1 MHPHPQTPTHTHATT
16 RPRRVKT
23 RHIILAVMCL
33 MYFISYIDR
42 VNIAVAAPLIRH
54 EMGLTS
60 TQLGLVFSAFAYPY
74 AVMQII
80 GGWLSDKYGPKRV
93 LAVLSVIWGVATF
106 ATGFAGSVT
115 MLVLLRFA
123 LGVGEGGAFPTATR
137 AFTYWMPVSERGF
150 AQGITHSF
158 ARLGGA
164 VTPPLVLAVVAAG
177 GWRDAFLLLGVASL
191 AWTVL
196 YVCVFTNSP
205 EQHRRITPEETA
217 EIGYR
222 VGDCDRAKHAAT
234 PWGKLVHRMWLVTF
248 VDFCYGW
255 MLWVYLTWLPSYLK
269 EARGFDLKQLALF
282 TALPLLAGVIGD
294 TLGGVVSD
302 KLYKITGR
310 LRFARCA
317 VLVTG
322 LGGSLAFLLPMVSAS
337 NAMTAVMLLSA
348 SFFFLEITNPVL
360 WTLPLDI
367 AGKYAGTA
375 GGMMNTGFGVAGMVS
390 PVVFGYLIGK
400 TGSYSVPFT
409 ISAGLLAV
417 GLVAA
422 LFIDT
427 SKTVD
432 ADEERE
438 RAAGFV
444 AGAASGIGD
453 MIRAAG
459 PAVRFERH
467 QLRRPLRWK
476 K

>member
-1 MHPHPQTPTHTHATT
+1 MKKH
-16 RPRRVKT
+16 PRRVKT

-42 VNIAVAAPLIRH
+42 VNIAVAGPIIRH

-60 TQLGLVFSAFAYPY
+60 GQLGLVFSAFAYPY
-74 AVMQII
+74 AVMQVV
-80 GGWLSDKYGPKRV
+80 GGWLADKYGPKRV
-93 LAVLSVIWGVATF
+93 LTVLSIIWGVATL

-115 MLVLLRFA
+115 MLVGLRFM

-137 AFTYWMPVSERGF
+137 AFTYWMPVAERGF

-164 VTPPLVLAVVAAG
+164 VTPPLVLAVVATG
-177 GWRDAFLLLGVASL
+177 GWRDAFVLLGIASL

-196 YVCVFTNSP
+196 YLCVFTNSP

-234 PWGKLVHRMWLVTF
+234 PWRKLMHRMWLVTF

-255 MLWVYLTWLPSYLK
+255 LLWVYLTWLPSYLK
-269 EARGFDLKQLALF
+269 ESRGFDLKQLALF

-294 TLGGVVSD
+294 TLGGTLSD
-302 KLYKITGR
+302 KIFKVTGR
-310 LRFARCA
+310 LRFARCS
-317 VLVTG
+317 VLVVG
-322 LGGSLAFLLPMVSAS
+322 MGGSLAFLLPMVSTA
-337 NAMTAVMLLSA
+337 NPLTAVLFLSA

-390 PVVFGYLIGK
+390 PVVFGYLIET
-400 TGSYSVPFT
+400 TGSYNVPFT
-409 ISAGLLAV
+409 ISACLLAV
-417 GLVAA
+417 GMVAA
-422 LFIDT
+422 MFIDP

-432 ADEERE
+432 ADEERD
-438 RAAGFV
+438 RAAASSLGSMPAFLH
-444 AGAASGIGD
+444 AAPGL
-453 MIRAAG
+453 RL
-459 PAVRFERH
+459 ERH
-467 QLRRPLRWK
+467 HLRRPLRWRK
-476 K
+476 

>member
-1 MHPHPQTPTHTHATT
+1 MKQHAQ
-16 RPRRVKT
+16 RVKT

-42 VNIAVAAPLIRH
+42 VNIAVAGPLIRH
-54 EMGLTS
+54 EMGLT
-60 TQLGLVFSAFAYPY
+60 TVQLGLVFSAFAYPY
-74 AVMQII
+74 AAMQII
-80 GGWLSDKYGPKRV
+80 GGWLSDKYGPKLV
-93 LAVLSVIWGVATF
+93 LTVLSLIWGAATL
-106 ATGFAGSVT
+106 ATGFAGGVV

-137 AFTYWMPVSERGF
+137 AFTYWMPVGERGF

-164 VTPPLVLAVVAAG
+164 VTPPLVLAVVVAG
-177 GWRDAFLLLGVASL
+177 GWRDAFILLGVASL

-196 YVCVFTNSP
+196 YLCIFTNSP
-205 EQHRRITPEETA
+205 EQNRRITPEETA

-222 VGDCDRAKHAAT
+222 HGDCERAKRLPT
-234 PWGKLVHRMWLVTF
+234 PWRKLVHRMWLVTF

-255 MLWVYLTWLPSYLK
+255 LLWVYLTWLPSYLK
-269 EARGFDLKQLALF
+269 ESRGFDLKQLALF

-302 KLYKITGR
+302 RLFKWTGR
-310 LRFARCA
+310 LRFARCS

-322 LGGSLAFLLPMVSAS
+322 LGGSLAFLLPMVYAP
-337 NAMTAVMLLSA
+337 NPIMAVIYLSA

-375 GGMMNTGFGVAGMVS
+375 GGMMNTGFGIAGMVS
-390 PVVFGYLIGK
+390 PVVFGYLIER
-400 TGSYSVPFT
+400 TGSYNVPFT
-409 ISAGLLAV
+409 ISAVLLAL
-417 GLVAA
+417 GIVAA
-422 LFIDT
+422 LFINT
-427 SKTVD
+427 SRTVE

-438 RAAGFV
+438 RRMGTAD
-444 AGAASGIGD
+444 AGAFAFLDS
-453 MIRAAG
+453 M
-459 PAVRFERH
+459 PTVRLERH
-467 QLRRPLRWK
+467 TLRRPLRWWR
-476 K
+476 

>member
-1 MHPHPQTPTHTHATT
+1 MEKRT
-16 RPRRVKT
+16 RRVKT

-42 VNIAVAAPLIRH
+42 VNIAVAGPLIRH

-60 TQLGLVFSAFAYPY
+60 GQLGLVFSAFAYPY
-74 AVMQII
+74 AVMQIV
-80 GGWLSDKYGPKRV
+80 GGWLADKYGPKRV
-93 LAVLSVIWGVATF
+93 LTILSLIWGVATL
-106 ATGFAGSVT
+106 ATGFAGSVA
-115 MLVLLRFA
+115 MLVGLRFL
-123 LGVGEGGAFPTATR
+123 LGIGEGGAFPTATR
-137 AFTYWMPVSERGF
+137 AFTYWMPVAERGF

-164 VTPPLVLAVVAAG
+164 VTPPLVLAVVAFG

-196 YVCVFTNSP
+196 YMCFFTNSP

-234 PWGKLVHRMWLVTF
+234 PWRKLIRRMWLVTV

-255 MLWVYLTWLPSYLK
+255 LLWVYLTWLPSYLR
-269 EARGFDLKQLALF
+269 ESRGFDLKQLALF
-282 TALPLLAGVIGD
+282 TALPLLAGVVGD

-302 KLYKITGR
+302 KLFKATGR
-310 LRFARCA
+310 LRFARCS
-317 VLVTG
+317 VLVVG
-322 LGGSLAFLLPMVSAS
+322 MGGSLAFLLPMLSA
-337 NAMTAVMLLSA
+337 NDPVTAVMFLSA

-375 GGMMNTGFGVAGMVS
+375 GGMMNTGFGVAGMIS
-390 PVVFGYLIGK
+390 PVAFGFLIES
-400 TGSYSVPFT
+400 TGSYNVPFT
-409 ISAGLLAV
+409 ISACLLGV
-417 GLVAA
+417 GIVAA

-427 SKTVD
+427 SKTVE
-432 ADEERE
+432 ADEVRE
-438 RAAGFV
+438 HDEEEMRLSGVPAFLHAGH
-444 AGAASGIGD
+444 G
-453 MIRAAG
+453 
-459 PAVRFERH
+459 VRIERH
-467 QLRRPLRWK
+467 HLRRPLRWRK
-476 K
+476 

>member
-1 MHPHPQTPTHTHATT
+1 MGKRLPH
-16 RPRRVKT
+16 VKT
-23 RHIILAVMCL
+23 RHIILGVMCL

-42 VNIAVAAPLIRH
+42 VNISVAAPMIRQ

-74 AVMQII
+74 AVMQIV
-80 GGWLSDKYGPKRV
+80 GGWLADKYGPKRV
-93 LAVLSVIWGVATF
+93 LIVLSLIWGVATL
-106 ATGFAGSVT
+106 ATGFAGSVG
-115 MLVLLRFA
+115 MLVMMRFL

-137 AFTYWMPVSERGF
+137 AFTYWMPATERGF

-164 VTPPLVLAVVAAG
+164 VTPPLVLVVIAFG
-177 GWRDAFLLLGVASL
+177 GWRDAFLLLGVLSL
-191 AWTVL
+191 VWTTL
-196 YVCVFTNSP
+196 YALVFTNSP
-205 EQHRRITPEETA
+205 EQHRRIDAQEMA

-222 VGDCDRAKHAAT
+222 KGDCERARTAKT
-234 PWGKLVHRMWLVTF
+234 PWRILVRRMWLVTF

-255 MLWVYLTWLPSYLK
+255 LLWVYLTWLPSYLK

-302 KLYKITGR
+302 HLYKKTGR
-310 LRFARCA
+310 LRMARCA

-322 LGGSLAFLLPMVSAS
+322 MLGSLLFLGPVVFVRDPVV
-337 NAMTAVMLLSA
+337 AVLLLSA

-375 GGMMNTGFGVAGMVS
+375 GGMMNTGFGIAGMVS
-390 PVVFGYLIGK
+390 PVVFGVLIQA
-400 TGSYSVPFT
+400 TGSYTVPFV
-409 ISAGLLAV
+409 ISACLLAV
-417 GLVAA
+417 GTVAA

-427 SKTVD
+427 GKTVE
-432 ADEERE
+432 ADEARQ
-438 RAAGFV
+438 AA
-444 AGAASGIGD
+444 AAAS
-453 MIRAAG
+453 RAPGRATGEFAG
-459 PAVRFERH
+459 VAVWRSG
-467 QLRRPLRWK
+467 K
-476 K
+476 

>member
-1 MHPHPQTPTHTHATT
+1 MEKRRQ
-16 RPRRVKT
+16 RVKT
-23 RHIILAVMCL
+23 RHIILGVMCL

-42 VNIAVAAPLIRH
+42 VNIAVAGPMIRH

-60 TQLGLVFSAFAYPY
+60 VQLGLVFSAFAYPY

-80 GGWLSDKYGPKRV
+80 GGWLSDRFGPKLV
-93 LAVLSVIWGVATF
+93 LTVLSLIWGAATL
-106 ATGFAGSVT
+106 ATGFAGSVA
-115 MLVLLRFA
+115 MLIALRFT
-123 LGVGEGGAFPTATR
+123 LGIGEGGAFPTATR
-137 AFTYWMPVSERGF
+137 AFTYWMPASERGF

-177 GWRDAFLLLGVASL
+177 GWRDAFILLGIASL

-196 YVCVFTNSP
+196 YLFVFTNSP
-205 EQHRRITPEETA
+205 EQNRRITPEETA

-222 VGDCDRAKHAAT
+222 VGDCDRAKRAPT
-234 PWGKLVHRMWLVTF
+234 PWRKLIRRMWLVTF

-255 MLWVYLTWLPSYLK
+255 LLWVYLTWLPSYLK
-269 EARGFDLKQLALF
+269 ESRGFDLRHLALF

-302 KLYKITGR
+302 RIYKVTGR
-310 LRFARCA
+310 LRLARCA
-317 VLVTG
+317 VLVVG
-322 LGGSLAFLLPMVSAS
+322 MGGSLAFLLPMVSVA
-337 NAMTAVMLLSA
+337 NPLTAVILLSA

-390 PVVFGYLIGK
+390 PVVFGYLIQK
-400 TGSYSVPFT
+400 TGSYDVPFT
-409 ISAGLLAV
+409 ISAALLLT
-417 GLVAA
+417 GIIAA

-427 SKTVD
+427 S
-432 ADEERE
+432 
-438 RAAGFV
+438 
-444 AGAASGIGD
+444 
-453 MIRAAG
+453 
-459 PAVRFERH
+459 
-467 QLRRPLRWK
+467 
-476 K
+476 

>member
-1 MHPHPQTPTHTHATT
+1 MKRHAQ
-16 RPRRVKT
+16 RVKT

-42 VNIAVAAPLIRH
+42 VNIAVAGPLIRH
-54 EMGLTS
+54 EMGLT
-60 TQLGLVFSAFAYPY
+60 TVQLGLVFSAFAYPY
-74 AVMQII
+74 AAMQIV
-80 GGWLSDKYGPKRV
+80 GGWLSDKFGPKLV
-93 LAVLSVIWGVATF
+93 LTVLSLIWGVATL
-106 ATGFAGSVT
+106 ATGFAGSVV
-115 MLVLLRFA
+115 MLVALRFA

-164 VTPPLVLAVVAAG
+164 VTPPLVLAVVVAG
-177 GWRDAFLLLGVASL
+177 GWRDAFVLLGAASL

-196 YVCVFTNSP
+196 YLFVFTNSP
-205 EQHRRITPEETA
+205 EHNRRITPEETA

-222 VGDCDRAKHAAT
+222 VGDCERAKRMPT
-234 PWGKLVHRMWLVTF
+234 PWRKLIRRMWLVTF

-255 MLWVYLTWLPSYLK
+255 LLWVYLTWLPSYLK
-269 EARGFDLKQLALF
+269 ESRGFDLKHLALF

-302 KLYKITGR
+302 RIYKATGR
-310 LRFARCA
+310 LRLARCA

-322 LGGSLAFLLPMVSAS
+322 LGGSLAFLLPMITVKDPI
-337 NAMTAVMLLSA
+337 TAVWLLTG

-375 GGMMNTGFGVAGMVS
+375 GGMMNTGFGIAGMIS
-390 PVVFGYLIGK
+390 PVAFGYLIEH
-400 TGSYSVPFT
+400 TGSYDVPFMV
-409 ISAGLLAV
+409 SAGLLAL
-417 GLVAA
+417 GIVAA

-427 SKTVD
+427 GRTVQ
-432 ADEERE
+432 ADEQTEQHE
-438 RAAGFV
+438 
-444 AGAASGIGD
+444 GASARSGALSFLD
-453 MIRAAG
+453 AV
-459 PAVRFERH
+459 PAVRLERH
-467 QLRRPLRWK
+467 TLRRPLRWRR
-476 K
+476 